1 MGVLIN
7 KDGSITV
14 GILEPKRLTEAPKK
28 EEAPAKKPKTTAKKK
43 AE

>member
-14 GILEPKRLTEAPKK
+14 GILEPKKEKEPPKK
-28 EEAPAKKPKTTAKKK
+28 EEAPAKKPRTAKKK